1 MPEGELDTLTAEG
14 AGAEP
19 IFTPPPEAPAPVY
32 FPAGL
37 FPASTTESLVT
48 SATARVNRDGGQLT
62 EPETIAILRAAGWSE
77 AQIPEAL
84 RVARCE
90 SQWSHNAT
98 NAGNEGLFQ
107 INVTSGATLR
117 GSWFAY
123 FDQPDNPESWYDPL
137 LNATV
142 ARWIWEMSG
151 WEPWSCRP

>member
-62 EPETIAILRAAGWSE
+62 EPEMRAVLRSAGWPESE
-77 AQIPEAL
+77 FGNAL
-84 RVARCE
+84 SVSWCE
-90 SQWSHNAT
+90 SRWSPWAHNGG
-98 NAGNEGLFQ
+98 NAGLFQ
-107 INVTSGATLR
+107 MNITEGATLR
-117 GSWFAY
+117 GSWFTY
-123 FDQPDNPESWYDPL
+123 WGLPEDGWSDPVT
-137 LNATV
+137 NAKAALWTWQ
-142 ARWIWEMSG
+142 RSG
-151 WEPWSCRP
+151 WGPWSCRP